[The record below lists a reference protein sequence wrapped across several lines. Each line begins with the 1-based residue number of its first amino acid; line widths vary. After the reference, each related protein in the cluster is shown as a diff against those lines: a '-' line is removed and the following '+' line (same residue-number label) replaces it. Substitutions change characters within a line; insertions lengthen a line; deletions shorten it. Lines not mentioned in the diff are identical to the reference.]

1 MDNSVYLF
9 AGDSLV
15 EGAYGESY
23 VEGVFE
29 ALAAKNPESEPKV
42 INAGRSGDTVSAL
55 EGRLDHLL
63 QEYRPDW
70 VVLAVGIND
79 VWWPWLAGH
88 SLGWRI
94 GLAIRSLRTGQRATP
109 DLDQFAAAYRS
120 LIDRCRRAGARVL
133 ACTVGPIGEQIS
145 LPLNQQVARLNGVIK
160 HVVAEQQVP
169 LADVWQ
175 ASVEKLSALP
185 RGSGYFSGEW
195 LFAWMDRRRYAA
207 TGPEAMAQRRG
218 LHLTF
223 DGVHLT
229 ARGAALWSRTIV
241 DALERAEGA
250 ETRTSPVVPAHVEL
264 ARWNQGPLEVSCSPG
279 WEPRARALAGWLG
292 QAYESLASLA
302 GVRPAI
308 HLAVLNE
315 LHWLKSASPGAYPA
329 PRSLWDGEQGTLFV
343 PSAYEE
349 DYQRALGLPEAVSSA
364 TAWPVA
370 LAQLGEPAKVTAL
383 ADLLALEE
391 MARLFLQDL
400 RVAPA
405 DPALVRLLAAYLA
418 QIVLHEPESE
428 AGGLLGPWDEWS
440 AALARAGNPDGRIRR
455 QAARL
460 YRQHGRD
467 LVPSV
472 TGGQPAS
479 EVAALARQ
487 A

>member
-1 MDNSVYLF
+1 M
-9 AGDSLV
+9 
-15 EGAYGESY
+15 
-23 VEGVFE
+23 
-29 ALAAKNPESEPKV
+29 
-42 INAGRSGDTVSAL
+42 
-55 EGRLDHLL
+55 
-63 QEYRPDW
+63 
-70 VVLAVGIND
+70 
-79 VWWPWLAGH
+79 
-88 SLGWRI
+88 
-94 GLAIRSLRTGQRATP
+94 
-109 DLDQFAAAYRS
+109 
-120 LIDRCRRAGARVL
+120 L
-133 ACTVGPIGEQIS
+133 ACTVGPIGEQVS
-145 LPLNQQVARLNGVIK
+145 SPLNQQVARLNGVIK
-160 HVVAEQQVP
+160 HVVAEQQIP

-175 ASVEKLSALP
+175 ASVEELSALP

-207 TGPEAMAQRRG
+207 AGSEAMAQRRG

-229 ARGAALWSRTIV
+229 ARGAALWTRTIV

-250 ETRTSPVVPAHVEL
+250 GPRTSPVVPTQIEL
-264 ARWNQGPLEVSCSPG
+264 YHWNQGALEVSCSPG
-279 WEPRARALAGWLG
+279 WEPRARTLAGWLG

-315 LHWLKSASPGAYPA
+315 LHWRKSASPGAYPA
-329 PRSLWDGEQGTLFV
+329 PRSLWDGEQGMVFV
-343 PSAYEE
+343 PSAYKE

-383 ADLLALEE
+383 ADLIALEE
-391 MARLFLQDL
+391 MAHLFLQDL

-418 QIVLHEPESE
+418 QIVLHEPECE

-467 LVPSV
+467 LVSSV

>member
-1 MDNSVYLF
+1 MDDNVYLF
-9 AGDSLV
+9 AGDSIV
-15 EGAYGESY
+15 EGVYGESFI
-23 VEGVFE
+23 EGVFE
-29 ALAAKNPESEPKV
+29 ALAARSPESEPKV

-55 EGRLDHLL
+55 EGRIDRLL

-70 VVLAVGIND
+70 VILAVGIND
-79 VWWPWLAGH
+79 VWWPWLGSH

-133 ACTVGPIGEQIS
+133 ACTVGPIGEQITS
-145 LPLNQQVARLNGVIK
+145 PLNQQVARLNGVIK

-175 ASVEKLSALP
+175 ASVEELAVLP

-207 TGPEAMAQRRG
+207 TGPEAMARRRG

-241 DALERAEGA
+241 EALERAEGA
-250 ETRTSPVVPAHVEL
+250 GPDTPPVVRANVEL
-264 ARWNQGPLEVSCSPG
+264 QRWSQGPLEVSCSPG
-279 WEPRARALAGWLG
+279 WEPRARTLAGWLG
-292 QAYESLASLA
+292 QAYESLASLV

-308 HLAVLNE
+308 QLAVLNE
-315 LHWLKSASPGAYPA
+315 LHWRQSASPGAYPA
-329 PRSLWDGEQGTLFV
+329 PRALWDGEQGTVFV
-343 PSAYEE
+343 PSAYDEE
-349 DYQRALGLPEAVSSA
+349 YQRAVGLPEAASGA

-370 LAQLGEPAKVTAL
+370 LAQLGEPARVTAL
-383 ADLLALEE
+383 ADLLVLEE
-391 MARLFLQDL
+391 MARLFLQSL

-405 DPALVRLLAAYLA
+405 DPALAHLLAAYLA
-418 QIVLHEPESE
+418 QVVLHEPGSE

-467 LVPSV
+467 LVPSI
-472 TGGQPAS
+472 TGGRPAV
-479 EVAALARQ
+479 EVAALTRQ

>member
-15 EGAYGESY
+15 EGVYGESY
-23 VEGVFE
+23 VKGVFQ
-29 ALAAKNPESEPKV
+29 ALAANNPQSEPRV

-55 EGRLDHLL
+55 EGRIDHLL
-63 QEYRPDW
+63 QEYQTDW
-70 VVLAVGIND
+70 VILAVGTND

-94 GLAIRSLRTGQRATP
+94 GLAVRHMRTGQRATS

-145 LPLNQQVARLNGVIK
+145 SPLNQQVARLNGVIK

-175 ASVEKLSALP
+175 AAVEELSGLP

-195 LFAWMDRRRYAA
+195 LFAWMDRRRYATA
-207 TGPEAMAQRRG
+207 GPEAMAKRRG

-229 ARGAALWSRTIV
+229 AQGADLWSRTIV
-241 DALERAEGA
+241 AALERAEWA
-250 ETRTSPVVPAHVEL
+250 EPGTSPVMPAHVEL
-264 ARWNQGPLEVSCSPG
+264 SHVSQQPLQVSCSPG
-279 WEPRARALAGWLG
+279 WELRARSLAAWLA
-292 QAYESLASLA
+292 QAYESLASLTGA
-302 GVRPAI
+302 RPAVR
-308 HLAVLNE
+308 LAVLSE
-315 LHWLKSASPGAYPA
+315 LHWRKSACPGAYPT
-329 PRSLWDGEQGTLFV
+329 PCVLWDGEQGTVFV
-343 PSAYEE
+343 PSAYDDEF
-349 DYQRALGLPEAVSSA
+349 QREMRLPEVVSSA
-364 TAWPVA
+364 ATWPTV
-370 LAQLGEPAKVTAL
+370 LAQLGEPAKVMAL
-383 ADLLALEE
+383 ADLLAVEE
-391 MARLFLQDL
+391 LARVFLQHL

-418 QIVLHEPESE
+418 QIVLHEPGSE
-428 AGGLLGPWDEWS
+428 AGALLRHWDEWS
-440 AALARAGNPDGRIRR
+440 AGLARAGNPEGHTRV
-455 QAARL
+455 QAGRL
-460 YRQHGRD
+460 YREHGRD
-467 LVPSV
+467 LVPSF
-472 TGGQPAS
+472 TGGRSAT